1 MTGASVW
8 TARRVRK
15 RILCGRTSQGRYV
28 CGGVL
33 AQVIQGFRS
42 KADGSSTDDP
52 ATMLDLST
60 LGVVALPEGFV
71 EDPPGSAFWRPSS
84 RPNRQRRELASW
96 GSPPGRPHPD
106 WSGTPPDFAH
116 PAPWSRDCPRCGQR
130 ATVPFPLLWLVEME
144 PSTAPPVAVA
154 IGRIRPARPRR

>member
-1 MTGASVW
+1 MNGASVW

-15 RILCGRTSQGRYV
+15 RILCGRTSHGRYV

-71 EDPPGSAFWRPSS
+71 EDPPGSPFWRPSS

-96 GSPPGRPHPD
+96 GSPPGPRSQAVELRSPV
-106 WSGTPPDFAH
+106 G
-116 PAPWSRDCPRCGQR
+116 CPS
-130 ATVPFPLLWLVEME
+130 ATEAQGLLEETTNVRVVCAA
-144 PSTAPPVAVA
+144 S
-154 IGRIRPARPRR
+154 